1 MPMETKSSSSS
12 ENNNGSTQND
22 TQQEQQQQQQQEQP
36 PNYHPGTGLRILCL
50 HDAHSSA
57 SSLKAALT
65 MLGDRL
71 YQKHGIDLVYIN
83 R

>member
-1 MPMETKSSSSS
+1 MPMETPSSS
-12 ENNNGSTQND
+12 ENAEGF
-22 TQQEQQQQQQQEQP
+22 
-36 PNYHPGTGLRILCL
+36 HPATGLRILCL

-57 SSLKAALT
+57 SNLKKALT